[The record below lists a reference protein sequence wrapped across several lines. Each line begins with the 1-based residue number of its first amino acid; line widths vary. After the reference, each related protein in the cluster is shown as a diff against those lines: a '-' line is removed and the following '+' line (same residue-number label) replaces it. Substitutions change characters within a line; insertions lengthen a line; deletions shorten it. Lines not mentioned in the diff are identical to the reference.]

1 MRSAHVPTAGT
12 ADLAEA
18 RARGLLQEARAL
30 ARWAA
35 AVLRQLDVAAT
46 KKAVVKLLECQVCKA
61 RTA

>member
-1 MRSAHVPTAGT
+1 
-12 ADLAEA
+12 
-18 RARGLLQEARAL
+18 LQEARAL

-61 RTA
+61 CTA